1 MAAAW
6 IALARGEEA
15 ELRGLLRELAEAPD
29 IGVLPDGTR
38 SVESA
43 VALLHGMTGYD
54 GTDALMA
61 AARRATELE
70 DDEHSP
76 WYATATFELGHAHYV
91 LGDLDAAMQVLP
103 KAAYSPSAYAVIRV
117 FALGVMSMV
126 AREQGNTA
134 ISRNTAL
141 EAMTLVDSHS
151 LRHIPQASFAYTA
164 LGENEAETGNLDG
177 GIAILDEGLHLR
189 RTAAGL
195 NPWPTIHHLLAM
207 GRVLTSAGDL
217 QRAQH
222 LLDEAGQLMSRYP
235 GVMDAMRR
243 RLAAARSTLRH
254 RHTPNQPL
262 ESLTPREL
270 DVLHRLQGPASL
282 TAIAADLFV
291 SPNTVKTH
299 AQALYRKL
307 GATTRSEA
315 VRIGRRRSLI

>member
-1 MAAAW
+1 
-6 IALARGEEA
+6 
-15 ELRGLLRELAEAPD
+15 
-29 IGVLPDGTR
+29 
-38 SVESA
+38 
-43 VALLHGMTGYD
+43 MTGYD
-54 GTDALMA
+54 GIDGVMA

-91 LGDLDAAMQVLP
+91 LGDLDAAMQVLA
-103 KAAYSPSAYAVIRV
+103 KAAYSASAYAVLRV

-134 ISRNTAL
+134 ISRDTAL
-141 EAMTLVDSHS
+141 EAMTIVDSHS
-151 LRHIPQASFAYTA
+151 LRHIPQASFAFTA
-164 LGENEAETGNLDG
+164 LGENEAEAGNLDG

-235 GVMDAMRR
+235 GAMDAMRR
-243 RLAAARSTLRH
+243 RLAAARSTLRR
-254 RHTPNQPL
+254 RHTPDEPLQPL
-262 ESLTPREL
+262 TSREL
-270 DVLHRLQGPASL
+270 DSPAPPPRAGQPHR
-282 TAIAADLFV
+282 
-291 SPNTVKTH
+291 H
-299 AQALYRKL
+299 
-307 GATTRSEA
+307 
-315 VRIGRRRSLI
+315 RRRPLRLAQHRENPRPSHLPQARRHHPIRSRADRAPPITDLTPTLPPPARRGEDRGRKPV